1 MGGAAA
7 GLSCALPASAQ
18 MSGASSMRSLKILSA
33 GSTLYGVK
41 PVAEIF
47 TRETGIPVKV
57 ATDHGHNIHKF
68 ALEGTTDADVVLVPA
83 DWSRELVAAGRTEKD
98 ALVDIGAV
106 RIGACVREDAPKPDV
121 STMDAFKQ
129 ALTAAQTVLLT
140 NAPTG
145 DHLLK
150 VIERIGLADEVGR
163 KLRRFDTAT
172 MLNKHLAANPEPGA
186 LGFGPTTEILNWRGK
201 GVALA
206 GTVPNEIQ
214 VVLAYQAAML
224 KRTGA
229 GTECRKFLAFLA
241 TPAARKY
248 FHDSGVE

>member
-1 MGGAAA
+1 
-7 GLSCALPASAQ
+7 
-18 MSGASSMRSLKILSA
+18 MRSLKVLSA
-33 GSTLYGVK
+33 GSTLYGMK
-41 PVAEIF
+41 PAAELF
-47 TRETGIPVKV
+47 TRETGIAVKV

-68 ALEGTTDADVVLVPA
+68 ALEGTTDADMVLVPT
-83 DWSRELVAAGRTEKD
+83 DWSRELVAAGRAEKD

-106 RIGACVREDAPKPDV
+106 RIGACVREDAEKPDV
-121 STMDAFKQ
+121 STMDAFKR
-129 ALTAAQTVLLT
+129 ALTAAQSVLLT

-150 VIERIGLADEVGR
+150 VIERIGLADDVDR

-172 MLNKHLAANPEPGA
+172 LLNKHLVDNPGPGA

-206 GTVPNEIQ
+206 GTVPSEIQ
-214 VVLAYQAAML
+214 VVLPYQAAML
-224 KRTGA
+224 KRTAA
-229 GTECRKFLAFLA
+229 GTECRKLLAFLA

>member
-1 MGGAAA
+1 
-7 GLSCALPASAQ
+7 
-18 MSGASSMRSLKILSA
+18 MRSLKVLSA
-33 GSTLYGVK
+33 GSTLYGMK
-41 PVAEIF
+41 PAAEAF
-47 TRETGIPVKV
+47 TRETGIAVKV

-68 ALEGTTDADVVLVPA
+68 ALEGTTDADVVLVPS
-83 DWSRELVAAGRTEKD
+83 DWSRELVATGRADKD

-121 STMDAFKQ
+121 STMDALKR
-129 ALTAAQTVLLT
+129 ALAAAQVVLLT

-150 VIERIGLADEVGR
+150 VIARIGLADDVGR
-163 KLRRFDTAT
+163 KLKRFDTAT
-172 MLNKHLAANPEPGA
+172 LLHKYLAENPVPGA

-201 GVALA
+201 GVAMA
-206 GTVPNEIQ
+206 GTVPHEIQ
-214 VVLAYQAAML
+214 VVLPYQAAML

-229 GTECRKFLAFLA
+229 SAECRRLLTFLA

-248 FHDSGVE
+248 LQDSGVE

>member
-1 MGGAAA
+1 
-7 GLSCALPASAQ
+7 
-18 MSGASSMRSLKILSA
+18 MRSLKVLSA
-33 GSTLYGVK
+33 GSTLYGMK
-41 PVAEIF
+41 PAAELF
-47 TRETGIPVKV
+47 TRESGIAVKV

-68 ALEGTTDADVVLVPA
+68 ALEGTTDADMVLVPT
-83 DWSRELVAAGRTEKD
+83 DWSRELVAAGRAEKD

-121 STMDAFKQ
+121 STMDALKH
-129 ALTAAQTVLLT
+129 ALTTAQSVLLT

-150 VIERIGLADEVGR
+150 VIERIGLADDVDR

-172 MLNKHLAANPEPGA
+172 LLNKHLADNPGPAA

-206 GTVPNEIQ
+206 GTVPSEIQ
-214 VVLAYQAAML
+214 VVLPYQAAML
-224 KRTGA
+224 KRTAA
-229 GTECRKFLAFLA
+229 GTECRKLLAFLA